1 MSVVGVDEAGRGPVL
16 GPLVIC
22 AYAIDE
28 AKLPALKKAGVRDS
42 KLLTHEKR
50 AALVPMLLKEGRAAL
65 EIITAEQIT
74 SLMRKKISLN
84 EIEAQRGAEAIR
96 KVMDGASCVYVDS
109 PDPVPKKFAHRL
121 YKYLPQKLKIVSEN
135 KADYKYVVVGAASVI
150 AKEKRDAEIDKIKRE
165 LRCDFGNGYPHD
177 EATIHFLTQH
187 KDDPALQKYIR
198 HEWATA
204 KRICGKGKQTRLV

>member
-84 EIEAQRGAEAIR
+84 EIEAQRGAE
-96 KVMDGASCVYVDS
+96 
-109 PDPVPKKFAHRL
+109 
-121 YKYLPQKLKIVSEN
+121 
-135 KADYKYVVVGAASVI
+135 
-150 AKEKRDAEIDKIKRE
+150 
-165 LRCDFGNGYPHD
+165 
-177 EATIHFLTQH
+177 
-187 KDDPALQKYIR
+187 
-198 HEWATA
+198 
-204 KRICGKGKQTRLV
+204 

>member
-1 MSVVGVDEAGRGPVL
+1 MVVVGVDEAGRGPVL

-22 AYAIDE
+22 AYAVE
-28 AKLPALKKAGVRDS
+28 ESELPGLKKAGVKDS

-50 AALVPMLLKEGRAAL
+50 MALVPLLLEKGTAAL
-65 EIITAEQIT
+65 EIITAEEIT
-74 SLMRKKISLN
+74 ALMRKKISLN
-84 EIEAQRGAEAIR
+84 EIEAQRGAEAIK

-109 PDPVPKKFAHRL
+109 PDPIPRKFANRL

-150 AKEKRDAEIDKIKRE
+150 AKEKRDEEIDAIKRE
-165 LRCDFGNGYPHD
+165 LKCDFGNGYSHD

-187 KDDPALQKYIR
+187 KDDPRLQKYIR

-204 KRICGKGKQTRLV
+204 KRICGKGKQTKLM